1 MNRLRFFPL
10 AVLLIFILSACIQA
24 VPKPVSTQD
33 KQGSPP
39 PQKTT
44 AATDN
49 NVVADNVDN
58 QVVAEDADNKVV
70 IEDMSPAKP
79 KMSNPPS
86 GSAPSAPQVA
96 LVVPGAAEKPK
107 AAPGTSAKKMEPT
120 PPKPVVNSN
129 PDKAAAQPVGEGSA
143 AGAKESN
150 DPATEI
156 PLTPKKIQSLLDEA
170 LDFCQAAQDF
180 WQKGELENALEALD
194 QAYSLILKIDSP
206 DIKPELIQ
214 QKEDLRL
221 IISKRILEI
230 YASRNIVANGK
241 HNAIPL
247 VVNKYI
253 QAEIDLFTTGR
264 EKKFFIDSYRRSGRY
279 HDYIVSELRK
289 AGLPEELSWLP
300 LIESGFKV
308 NALSR
313 ARALGLWQFIPSTG
327 FKFGLKRDVFIDER
341 MDPEKATQAAI
352 AYLKELHQIF
362 GDWTTALAAYNCG
375 EGRVLRV
382 IKSQNVNYLDDFWD
396 LFERLPF
403 ETARYVPRFLATL
416 HVLNNKERYGL
427 DSVTVD
433 PPFEFEISTVTKQMH
448 LRDIASILGIDLA
461 DLTELNPELRYK
473 ILPRE
478 LYQLR
483 VPPGK
488 AEELL
493 AKLDDIPVSSR
504 PQPDYVNHRVR
515 SGESL
520 SGIANRYRTSVS
532 SIARANNIHRHNF
545 IVAGQVLKIPQGG
558 SYQPPAQTIV
568 PEKPPATHTVR
579 SGDSLWIIAKRYG
592 TTTKEIQELNKLNST
607 MLSIGQVL
615 HLSGKTEEAPPR
627 EELKTYQVKHGDS
640 PFKISQQFKMP
651 LEQFLRIN
659 QLTPRSK
666 IYPGQKLYIE

>member
-1 MNRLRFFPL
+1 
-10 AVLLIFILSACIQA
+10 
-24 VPKPVSTQD
+24 
-33 KQGSPP
+33 
-39 PQKTT
+39 
-44 AATDN
+44 
-49 NVVADNVDN
+49 
-58 QVVAEDADNKVV
+58 
-70 IEDMSPAKP
+70 MSPEKPIRSDPSQVDRKKSTPQVASVAPTAIDKP
-79 KMSNPPS
+79 KTV
-86 GSAPSAPQVA
+86 SAPS
-96 LVVPGAAEKPK
+96 PK
-107 AAPGTSAKKMEPT
+107 KSEPT
-120 PPKPVVNSN
+120 PPKQTVSTA
-129 PDKAAAQPVGEGSA
+129 PDKGEAAPVEKQPIGETAAAEQEA
-143 AGAKESN
+143 AKEV
-150 DPATEI
+150 

-180 WQKGELENALEALD
+180 WQKGELENAVEALD

-206 DIKPELIQ
+206 DIKPELVQ

-221 IISKRILEI
+221 IISKRIVEI
-230 YASRNIVANGK
+230 YASRNIVANGQ

-247 VVNKYI
+247 MVNKYI

-264 EKKFFIDSYRRSGRY
+264 EKNFFIESYRRSGRY
-279 HDYIVSELRK
+279 RDYIVSELRK

-300 LIESGFKV
+300 LIESGYKV

-341 MDPEKATQAAI
+341 LDSEKSTQAAI

-375 EGRVLRV
+375 EGKVLQV
-382 IKSQNVNYLDDFWD
+382 IRGQNVNYLDDFWD
-396 LFERLPF
+396 LFQRLPF

-416 HVLNNKERYGL
+416 QILNNKEKYGL
-427 DSVTVD
+427 DGVTVD
-433 PPFEFEISTVTKQMH
+433 PPFAFEIATVTKQMH
-448 LRDIASILGIDLA
+448 LRDIAQTLDVDL
-461 DLTELNPELRYK
+461 DSLTELNPELRYK

-478 LYQLR
+478 RYQLR
-483 VPPGK
+483 VPVGK
-488 AEELL
+488 AGDLL

-504 PQPDYVNHRVR
+504 PQPAYVNHRVR
-515 SGESL
+515 PGESL
-520 SGIANRYRTSVS
+520 STIAQQYRTSINQIV
-532 SIARANNIHRHNF
+532 RANDIHRQNY
-545 IVAGQVLKIPQGG
+545 IVAGQVLKIPLGG

-579 SGDSLWIIAKRYG
+579 SGDSLWNIAKRYG
-592 TTTKEIQELNKLNST
+592 TTTKDIQELNKLNST
-607 MLSIGQVL
+607 ALIIGQVL
-615 HLSGKTEEAPPR
+615 QIPGHVAESPPSQD
-627 EELKTYQVKHGDS
+627 LKTYQVKHGDS